1 MERFLSCFKLVVSDL
16 QVSLKDEEIRM
27 VVIIRMNHE
36 FMEYMTRNM
45 RVSYPD
51 PVLSEFKVV
60 DTLV

>member
-16 QVSLKDEEIRM
+16 QVSLKAEEIRM

-51 PVLSEFKVV
+51 PVLS
-60 DTLV
+60 